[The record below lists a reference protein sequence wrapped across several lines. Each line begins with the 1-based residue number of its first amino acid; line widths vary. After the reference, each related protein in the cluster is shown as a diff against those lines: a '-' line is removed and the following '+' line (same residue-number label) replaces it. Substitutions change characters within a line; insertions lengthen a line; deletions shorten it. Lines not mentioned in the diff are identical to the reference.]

1 MSDDTSLPEIPPETF
16 YGTGSSAK
24 TGMPSETRS
33 ASEIAAGKAAEAES
47 NYEKKLGLPEV
58 TEVSWTAKD
67 RKKPKAIS
75 ELKRFIR
82 QIKEYVRVHSIR
94 NTYCLA
100 ADEKKEA
107 RDTRAEVMSICNA
120 KRAD

>member
-24 TGMPSETRS
+24 TGMASGTRS
-33 ASEIAAGKAAEAES
+33 ASEMAADKAAEAES

-67 RKKPKAIS
+67 RKKPQAIS

-82 QIKEYVRVHSIR
+82 QITEYVCVHSTC
-94 NTYCLA
+94 NMYYLLA
-100 ADEKKEA
+100 KEKKEA
-107 RDTRAEVMSICNA
+107 
-120 KRAD
+120 